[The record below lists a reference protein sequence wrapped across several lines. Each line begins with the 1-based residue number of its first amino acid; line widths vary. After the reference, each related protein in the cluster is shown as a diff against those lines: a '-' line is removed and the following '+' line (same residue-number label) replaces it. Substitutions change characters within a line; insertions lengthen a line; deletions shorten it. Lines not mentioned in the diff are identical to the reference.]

1 MENHHAFNGENPLYM
16 AIFNSKLLVY
26 QRVATRSHGSTII
39 PSTPDSGALGPVG
52 NSTAG
57 QNSTEISTIWCQIST
72 MGSRT
77 GVLPSGKRLQFAI
90 ENGPF
95 IVDLPIKN
103 CDFPIVM
110 LVYQRLSCCTVVKPS
125 VDLVNEAN
133 LKAETLE
140 ARAISADV
148 GLSSFQLLLILALK
162 R

>member
-1 MENHHAFNGENPLYM
+1 
-16 AIFNSKLLVY
+16 
-26 QRVATRSHGSTII
+26 
-39 PSTPDSGALGPVG
+39 
-52 NSTAG
+52 
-57 QNSTEISTIWCQIST
+57 
-72 MGSRT
+72 
-77 GVLPSGKRLQFAI
+77 
-90 ENGPF
+90 
-95 IVDLPIKN
+95 
-103 CDFPIVM
+103 M